1 MKHVLNKWVLSL
13 VLGFV
18 LAGAIGVGLYVHA
31 QSGVPEVALKLGE
44 PWEDMRKRSSAKI
57 DPTITDTSAFGIIEG
72 DARMRFVDDQYGFVT
87 PRAKF
92 LTVSYDSQKVASVR
106 MSPQVETLPL
116 DEALKVVLDLQQQW
130 ERGGWKHVEMRGK
143 PPFENT
149 PQWRENLTNCKPN
162 TNYWYASN
170 LYQVQLSL
178 DCFDDSK
185 YPNQNRYLIT
195 LELAKLGLALRE
207 SQTSRAE
214 SHLKMVAP

>member
-130 ERGGWKHVEMRGK
+130 ERGGWTLGRNDGQSKIED
-143 PPFENT
+143 T
-149 PQWRENLTNCKPN
+149 PESREKIMSCMANPTFWRVPR
-162 TNYWYASN
+162 
-170 LYQVQLSL
+170 LYQTQL
-178 DCFDDSK
+178 DIACFDDGK
-185 YPNQNRYLIT
+185 HPGEKRYLIT
-195 LELAKLGLALRE
+195 LEL
-207 SQTSRAE
+207 SRPYGGKEKNEEPSPDSAMQR
-214 SHLKMVAP
+214 K